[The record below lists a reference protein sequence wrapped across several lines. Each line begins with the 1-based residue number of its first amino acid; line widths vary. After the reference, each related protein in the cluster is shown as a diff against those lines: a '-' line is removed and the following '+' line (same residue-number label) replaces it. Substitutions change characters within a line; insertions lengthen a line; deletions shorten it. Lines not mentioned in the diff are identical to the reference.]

1 MKSTIVKS
9 CTKASSVKREFHNSP
24 LADPYA
30 VVPATGFVRI
40 DQILKLIPVS
50 KNTWWTG
57 VREGIYP
64 TGIKW
69 GHRTTVWKAEDI
81 HQLISE
87 LSEVK

>member
-1 MKSTIVKS
+1 MIVKS
-9 CTKASSVKREFHNSP
+9 CSNPPSQKRELHNSP

-30 VVPATGFVRI
+30 IVPATGFVRI
-40 DQILKLIPVS
+40 EQILKLIPIS
-50 KNTWWTG
+50 KNSWWAG

-64 TGIKW
+64 AGIKW

-81 HQLISE
+81 HQLISD

>member
-1 MKSTIVKS
+1 MIEKS
-9 CTKASSVKREFHNSP
+9 CNKELSLTHEHQSSP

-40 DQILKLIPVS
+40 DQILQLIPIS
-50 KNTWWTG
+50 KNSWWTG